1 MREPTMAV
9 LDRNDRP
16 DHETNRCAAMFCLT
30 WVAFFAAIGLL
41 TYLFKLL

>member
-1 MREPTMAV
+1 MAV
-9 LDRNDRP
+9 LDQHDRL
-16 DHETNRCAAMFCLT
+16 DHKTNRCAAMFCLT

>member
-9 LDRNDRP
+9 LDQHDRL
-16 DHETNRCAAMFCLT
+16 DHKTNRCAAMFCLT